1 MPVGCVFA
9 CGCNGYKYLYN
20 KSQQFQN
27 VLAILSL
34 YNYLINHNQT
44 IIAVS
49 FNIYIYILG
58 ITRHNTIIIV
68 KQTKHTFQIDLY

>member
-20 KSQQFQN
+20 KSQQFEN

-44 IIAVS
+44 IIAV
-49 FNIYIYILG
+49 FIYIYIYLLG

-68 KQTKHTFQIDLY
+68 KQTTHTF